1 MLRRLAAIAL
11 LALPFA
17 GCGESGP
24 ELHSVSGKVTY
35 KGQPVPQARLV
46 FHPQF
51 TGPNWMP
58 VATTDIAGA
67 FAASTKVPGDGMIP
81 GRYKVT
87 VVWHPQATDDGDG
100 PNHLPAKYASQTSTP
115 LEVQAS
121 PDSSVLPTFALED

>member
-1 MLRRLAAIAL
+1 MIL
-11 LALPFA
+11 LLA
-17 GCGESGP
+17 GCGEAGP
-24 ELHSVSGKVTY
+24 ELHALSGKVTY

-58 VATTDIAGA
+58 VATTDTAGA

-87 VVWHPQATDDGDG
+87 VVWHPQATDDDDG
-100 PNHLPAKYASQTSTP
+100 PNHLPTKYASQTSTP

>member
-24 ELHSVSGKVTY
+24 ELHAVSGKVSY

-51 TGPNWMP
+51 SGPNWMP
-58 VATTDIAGA
+58 VATTDPSGA
-67 FAASTKVPGDGMIP
+67 FAASTKVPGDGMIA

-100 PNHLPAKYASQTSTP
+100 PNHLPTKYASQTSTP

-121 PDSSVLPTFALED
+121 PDSSVLPTFVLED